1 MYLVRKRRVS
11 RRKSKNK
18 SDETK
23 SRPREGT
30 CLKCRMMFV
39 GLILEFEADITK
51 H

>member
-18 SDETK
+18 SDETG
-23 SRPREGT
+23 RRT

>member
-1 MYLVRKRRVS
+1 MMRPRVDQEKELAKRKRRVS

-30 CLKCRMMFV
+30 C
-39 GLILEFEADITK
+39 
-51 H
+51 

>member
-1 MYLVRKRRVS
+1 MYLVRKRS
-11 RRKSKNK
+11 KSRKSKNK
-18 SDETK
+18 SDETG
-23 SRPREGT
+23 RRT